1 MTLYD
6 AIGAGY
12 AATRRE
18 DPRLAARVWSA
29 LGDAAPVV
37 NVGAGTGSYEPRDG
51 RAVVAVEPSATML
64 AQRPPDAAPAVQGRA
79 EALPFGDGEFGAA
92 MAVLTDHHW
101 SDRAAG
107 LRELRRVAHGPAVVL
122 TYDAAYADRYW
133 AVRDYFGGF
142 RALPGMPLDE
152 VAAALGGDVRVE
164 PVPVPADC
172 VDGFFLAWWR
182 RPEAFL
188 SERVRRGISVFA
200 QLHPEEVAA
209 GVRQLGDDLAS
220 GAWSARNADVLARDE
235 LDLGLRL
242 LVGSGACRETAA

>member
-12 AATRRE
+12 GATRRE
-18 DPRLAARVWSA
+18 DPRLAAQVWAA

-51 RAVVAVEPSATML
+51 RSVVAVEPSATML
-64 AQRPPDAAPAVQGRA
+64 AQRPEGAARAVRARA
-79 EALPFGDGEFGAA
+79 ESLPFADGAFGGS

-101 SDRAAG
+101 SDRARG
-107 LRELRRVAHGPAVVL
+107 LRELRRVATGPAVVL
-122 TYDAAYADRYW
+122 SYDGSCADDYW

-142 RALPGMPLDE
+142 RDLPGMPIAD
-152 VAAALGGDVRVE
+152 VAAALGGEVRME

-188 SERVRRGISVFA
+188 DERVRRGISVFA
-200 QLHPEEVAA
+200 RLDAAQVAA
-209 GVRQLGDDLAS
+209 GVEALRADLAS
-220 GAWSARNADVLARDE
+220 GAWASRNADVLARDE

-242 LVGSGACRETAA
+242 LVSSSRSPRCP